1 MGYYVSTIEAEFFL
15 SKVNFDDA
23 YKAMCALNDRDD
35 LKRGGSY
42 GGGGIDARSDR
53 PAGLNYHPHK
63 WFSWLDPDYPDKL
76 KTTPDILQ
84 QIGFDLHYD
93 DNGNIVYLQYDN
105 KMGQEDLF
113 LEAIAPFVKRNSY
126 IIWRGEDG
134 EHWKDIFINN
144 RIVRKAGYLTFD

>member
-1 MGYYVSTIEAEFFL
+1 MGYYISTVEVDFFL

-35 LKRGGSY
+35 LKRGGSF
-42 GGGGIDARSDR
+42 GGGDDARSNR

-63 WFSWLDPDYPDKL
+63 WFSWLDANYPDKC
-76 KTTPDILQ
+76 KTAPEILQ
-84 QIGFDLHYD
+84 QLGFELSYD
-93 DNGNIVYLQYDN
+93 ADGNIVYLSYDN
-105 KMGQEDLF
+105 KAGQEDLF

-134 EHWKDIFINN
+134 EHWKQIFVDN
-144 RIVRKAGYLTFD
+144 RTITKAGYLTFD